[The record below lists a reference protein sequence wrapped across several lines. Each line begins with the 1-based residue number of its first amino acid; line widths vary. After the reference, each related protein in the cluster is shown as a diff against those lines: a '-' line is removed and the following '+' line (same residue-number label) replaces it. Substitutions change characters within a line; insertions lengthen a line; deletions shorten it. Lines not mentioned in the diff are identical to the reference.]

1 VSKLPTIPE
10 ELKHVLVATPEIL
23 SGSIRFVGTRVP
35 VEALIDTLLAGQ
47 GLEVFLYEWP
57 DVTEEQAIAVANWVR
72 GQALDRL
79 GIERAS

>member
-1 VSKLPTIPE
+1 MSTLPTIPE
-10 ELKHVLVATPEIL
+10 DLKHVLVATPEIL
-23 SGSIRFVGTRVP
+23 SGSIRFVGTRIP

-47 GLEVFLYEWP
+47 GREVFLYEWP

-72 GQALDRL
+72 GHALDSL